1 MIIISVAFVLL
12 VLYVMMVL
20 TFIVGW
26 NRNYTFEP
34 RGRDLITNR
43 VSIIIPVR
51 NEEYNIRQLISCLA
65 QQSYRH
71 FEIII
76 VNDHSTD
83 KTRFLIKQAMPSF
96 PELTLVDASGFGKK
110 NALKEG
116 IGHASSDFI
125 VTLDADCLPTFY
137 WLESIVCFQQKL
149 PCDLLIC
156 PVKIHDNDNFF
167 LRVQSLEFVSLIA
180 SGAGAAGIGVPILCN
195 GANLAFK
202 KETWLKCQADLH
214 EKEKSGDDIFL
225 LQAVKRRKGIIRF
238 LKSESAIVDTNP
250 VFTLADFIRQRQRW
264 ASKSPSYTDWH
275 IIFVA
280 LLVLGTAIAE
290 LALFFNGFANPE
302 LLLACGVFFLSKYL
316 IDLSFLSEVQNF
328 FHLKNVWY
336 EALFL
341 SAIYPFYIV
350 FIAITGIVYKP
361 KTW

>member
-1 MIIISVAFVLL
+1 MIIISVAFALL
-12 VLYVMMVL
+12 FLYLIMVL
-20 TFIVGW
+20 AFIIGW

-34 RGRDLITNR
+34 RGRELITDN
-43 VSIIIPVR
+43 VSVIIPVR
-51 NEEYNIRQLISCLA
+51 NEEHNIRQLITCLA

-83 KTRFLIKQAMPSF
+83 KTRFLVKQAMPSF
-96 PELTLVDASGFGKK
+96 PNLKLIDAEGVGKK
-110 NALKEG
+110 NAIKEG
-116 IGHASSDFI
+116 IMHVSSGFI

-137 WLESIVCFQQKL
+137 WLESIVCFQKKL
-149 PCDLLIC
+149 PSDLLVC
-156 PVKIHDNDNFF
+156 PVKIHENDNFF
-167 LRVQSLEFVSLIA
+167 LRVQALEFVSLVA
-180 SGAGAAGIGVPILCN
+180 SGAGAAGIGMPVLCN

-214 EKEKSGDDIFL
+214 EEEKSGDDIFL
-225 LQAVKRRKGIIRF
+225 LQAIKKRKGVIRF
-238 LKSESAIVDTNP
+238 LKSESAVVDTHP
-250 VFTLADFIRQRQRW
+250 VFTLAEFIRQRRRW

-280 LLVLGTAIAE
+280 VLVLTSAIAE
-290 LALFFNGFANPE
+290 LVLLFNGFANHE
-302 LLLACGVFFLSKYL
+302 LLIAYGVFFVAKYL
-316 IDLSFLSEVQNF
+316 VDLSFLSEVQSF

-341 SAIYPFYIV
+341 SVIYPFYIV